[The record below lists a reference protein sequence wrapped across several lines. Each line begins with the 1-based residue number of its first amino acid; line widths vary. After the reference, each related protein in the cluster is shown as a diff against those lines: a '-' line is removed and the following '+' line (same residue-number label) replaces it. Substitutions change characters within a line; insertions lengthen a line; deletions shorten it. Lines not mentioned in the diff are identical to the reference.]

1 MKADSE
7 NETICEM
14 EAPNLWV
21 AATRKSL
28 TKEGSFSRNECAVSS
43 ATLFTTSGTS
53 YEADLIKGAWN
64 TFAHSKVQ
72 LMGLGPISC
81 TLECANVFHAPLI
94 IMPARLE
101 K

>member
-72 LMGLGPISC
+72 LMGPSPF
-81 TLECANVFHAPLI
+81 TV
-94 IMPARLE
+94 
-101 K
+101 